1 MLNRKAGSPV
11 LSGFWFLAVPVPFL
25 IFLGNPA
32 VSLIVGATISLLLNR
47 RRSPAAHLFGQRALQ
62 IAVVLIGLNLDA
74 RQLLETSV
82 EYSVLVSACVIMTL
96 VIGFVIGS
104 LIHDNRKSTLLVS
117 SGTAI
122 CGGTAVASLSPAI
135 GARPEQTG
143 VVLTLVFCLNAIA
156 LFIFPLIGN
165 WLEMSQEQF
174 GVWCAVAIHD
184 TSSVIATA
192 ARFGDNSAQIAT
204 ILKLLRTLWLFPLL
218 ILAGLVENR
227 QHSQPGVPWF
237 LVLFLSAATLG
248 TGLRIP
254 DFLLSSSSWLSQALL
269 VIALYSIG
277 TGITRASLLSVR
289 GTVVLHGTVLWMLIA
304 TGSLFFITETV

>member
-1 MLNRKAGSPV
+1 M
-11 LSGFWFLAVPVPFL
+11 
-25 IFLGNPA
+25 
-32 VSLIVGATISLLLNR
+32 SLIVGATISLLLNR

-237 LVLFLSAATLG
+237 LVLFLSAVTLG

>member
-11 LSGFWFLAVPVPFL
+11 LSAFWFLAVPVPFL